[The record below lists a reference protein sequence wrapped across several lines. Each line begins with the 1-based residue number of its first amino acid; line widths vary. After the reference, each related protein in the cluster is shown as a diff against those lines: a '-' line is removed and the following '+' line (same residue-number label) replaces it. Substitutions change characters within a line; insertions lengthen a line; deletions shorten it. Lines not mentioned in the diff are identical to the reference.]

1 MRRVLLA
8 VFILALPSAVALYA
22 YLTIKTTKTP
32 TSRDAVGQVTTF
44 AGSGSPGVEDNTGA
58 AASFSEPFG
67 VALDLHNNVIVAEG
81 GHGNR
86 IRIITPQG
94 VVQTIA
100 GSEEGFADGRGAAA
114 HFNTPSAI
122 AIDKR
127 GNIFVADTSNNRIRK
142 ISTEG
147 VVSTVAGSPEP
158 GYRDGPADQAQFDS
172 PVGVA
177 VDAEGNIFVA
187 DTYNDR
193 IRKVSAGGEVSTIA
207 GAGLPGLADGQSG
220 VALFDTPCGIAVDG
234 QGNLFVA
241 DTGNDAIRKITPQGD
256 VSTIAGASS
265 AGNAPQASD
274 PELDRPVGIAVTHD
288 SFLFVASQGN
298 GKIHRIT
305 PEGEITEYA
314 GHTSGFRNASGR
326 AARFNGPSGIAVDR
340 EGNLYVADT
349 ENYLVRKIAPV
360 QASSIEEPQNGE
372 EAKFVQPPVESVS
385 DNEETP
391 VPRLEAAISNAAR
404 PFPWPLNPQTGWHEV
419 TGVVGEARGA
429 PGGIALHHLHSGLDI
444 HGNLGDAVLSVLD
457 EKVNAP
463 ISAWGF
469 EGSNE
474 GIHIGL
480 MSYIHIRV
488 GRNAKGEINQPARF
502 KTRTDSTGKVT
513 GIRVRRGARFKV
525 GDFVGTLNSL
535 YHVHL
540 NIGPWN
546 AQANPVEFSFP
557 GLKDTKAPTIEPDG
571 IEVVNSNFEPF
582 KQKRDGRL
590 LVAGDVDIL
599 VTAYDTIDGNNSSR
613 KLGIYRLGY
622 QLLNDDGT
630 AVKGFEEPLFN
641 IEFTRMPPDNGSV
654 FLIYAPGSGVSAY
667 GTPTK
672 FKYIAT
678 NRVRNGRAQ
687 DGFLRTDN
695 LAAGNYIIKVFA
707 MDYAGNRASGKA
719 TELRITVGHN

>member
-8 VFILALPSAVALYA
+8 VFILVLPSAVALYV
-22 YLTIKTTKTP
+22 YLTSKTSKTP
-32 TSRDAVGQVTTF
+32 TARDAVGQVTTL
-44 AGSGSPGVEDNTGA
+44 AGSGSPGVEDNTGT

-67 VALDLHNNVIVAEG
+67 VACDPHGNVVVAEG
-81 GHGNR
+81 GQGNR
-86 IRIITPQG
+86 IRFITPQG

-114 HFNTPSAI
+114 RFNTPSAI

-142 ISTEG
+142 VSTEG
-147 VVSTVAGSPEP
+147 VVSTLAGSADP

-177 VDAEGNIFVA
+177 VDGEGNVFVA

-193 IRKVSAGGEVSTIA
+193 IRKVSVSGEVSTIA
-207 GAGLPGLADGQSG
+207 GAGLPGLADGQPE
-220 VALFDTPCGIAVDG
+220 VALFDTPVGVAVDG

-241 DTGNDAIRKITPQGD
+241 DTGNDAIRKITPQGA
-256 VSTIAGASS
+256 VSTIAGA
-265 AGNAPQASD
+265 GSD
-274 PELDRPVGIAVTHD
+274 LELDNPIGITITHD
-288 SFLFVASQGN
+288 GFLFVVSQGD

-305 PEGEITEYA
+305 PEGEIAEYA
-314 GHTSGFRNASGR
+314 GRSSGFRNGTGR
-326 AARFNGPSGIAVDR
+326 AARFNGPSGVAVDSD
-340 EGNLYVADT
+340 GNLYVADT

-360 QASSIEEPQNGE
+360 RAGATEEPQGRE
-372 EAKFVQPPVESVS
+372 QAKFIQPPVEPAS
-385 DNEETP
+385 DTEEPP
-391 VPRLEAAISNAAR
+391 VPRFDEAISNAPR
-404 PFPWPLNPQTGWHEV
+404 PFPWPLSPQNGWHEV

-463 ISAWGF
+463 AAAWGF

-488 GRNAKGEINQPARF
+488 GRNAKGEIDQPARF
-502 KTRTDSTGKVT
+502 KTRTDAAGKVT
-513 GIRVRRGARFKV
+513 GVRVRRGARFKV

-546 AQANPVEFSFP
+546 AQANPIGLQFP

-571 IEVVNSNFEPF
+571 IEVVNPNFEPF
-582 KQKRDGRL
+582 KEKRDGRL

-613 KLGIYRLGY
+613 KLGVYRLGY

-641 IEFTRMPPDNGSV
+641 IEFNRMPPDNGSV

-672 FKYIAT
+672 FKYVAT
-678 NRVRNGRAQ
+678 NRVRNGLAQ
-687 DGFLRTDN
+687 DGLLRTDD
-695 LAAGNYIIKVFA
+695 LAAGNYVIKVFA
-707 MDYAGNRASGKA
+707 QDYAGNRATGKT
-719 TELRITVGHN
+719 TELRITVEHK

>member
-8 VFILALPSAVALYA
+8 VFILGLPSAVALYA
-22 YLTIKTTKTP
+22 YLTSKTSKTP
-32 TSRDAVGQVTTF
+32 TSRDAVGQVTTL
-44 AGSGSPGVEDNTGA
+44 AGSGSPGVEDNTGS

-67 VALDLHNNVIVAEG
+67 VAIDLHDNIIVAEG
-81 GHGNR
+81 GQGNR

-114 HFNTPSAI
+114 RFNTPSAI

-142 ISTEG
+142 VSTEG
-147 VVSTVAGSPEP
+147 VVSTVAGSLYR
-158 GYRDGPADQAQFDS
+158 GYKDGPADQAQFDA

-177 VDAEGNIFVA
+177 VDGEGNIFVA

-207 GAGLPGLADGQSG
+207 GAGLPGHADGQSD

-241 DTGNDAIRKITPQGD
+241 DTGNDAIRKITPQGE
-256 VSTIAGASS
+256 VSTIAGAGQNEG
-265 AGNAPQASD
+265 ATQAND
-274 PELDRPVGIAVTHD
+274 PELDRPVGITITHD
-288 SFLFVASQGN
+288 GFLFVVSQGD
-298 GKIHRIT
+298 GRIHRIT
-305 PEGEITEYA
+305 PEGEIAEYA
-314 GHTSGFRNASGR
+314 GHSSGFRNASGR
-326 AARFNGPSGIAVDR
+326 AARFNGPSGIALDH

-349 ENYLVRKIAPV
+349 ENYLVRKVAPV
-360 QASSIEEPQNGE
+360 RADSIEGPQDTN
-372 EAKFVQPPVESVS
+372 EAKFIQPPVEPVS
-385 DNEETP
+385 DNEEP
-391 VPRLEAAISNAAR
+391 PIPRLDAAISNATR
-404 PFPWPLNPQTGWHEV
+404 PFPWPLNPQDGWHEV

-444 HGNLGDAVLSVLD
+444 HGDLGEAVLSVMD
-457 EKVNAP
+457 EKVNSPVA
-463 ISAWGF
+463 AWGF
-469 EGSNE
+469 DGPNE
-474 GIHIGL
+474 GVHIGL

-488 GRNAKGEINQPARF
+488 GRNSQGEMNQPARF
-502 KTRTDSTGKVT
+502 KVTADAAGRITGL
-513 GIRVRRGARFKV
+513 RVRRGTRFEV

-540 NIGPWN
+540 NLGPWN
-546 AQANPVEFSFP
+546 AQANPIAFSFP
-557 GLKDTKAPTIEPDG
+557 GLKDTQAPTIEPDG
-571 IEVVNSNFEPF
+571 IEVVNSNSEPF

-613 KLGIYRLGY
+613 KLGVYRLGY

-687 DGFLRTDN
+687 DGLLRTDN
-695 LAAGNYIIKVFA
+695 LAAGNYVIKA
-707 MDYAGNRASGKA
+707 YAQDYSGNRKTA
-719 TELRITVGHN
+719 ELRITVEHK